1 VPLSVLETMTVP
13 PARLGKA
20 LHDLSSGEH
29 LSEAVVVS
37 TCLRTEVYTVAHRYH
52 PAVGD
57 IRNFLSAWS
66 ALPPEA
72 FVDGIYEYYDDVA
85 VGHLFKVAAG
95 LESSVLGEGEILGQ
109 LREAWLSA
117 QAEGSVGPVLSI
129 LFRQAIEV
137 GKRVRSETA
146 IARGTTSL
154 SQTAVALAASELGS
168 LSGRTTLV
176 LGAGEMGEAMAQAL
190 AGGLEAGPLLVANR
204 TWSRATEL
212 AARCGGRAVEWADLP
227 SALVQADVV
236 LASTGSPGT
245 LLTASDI
252 EAVLAARDGRPML
265 VVDIAVPRDV
275 DPAVGTLPGVTLFDM
290 DDLSAFAD
298 RAMESRRRE
307 VPRAQ
312 KIVAEEVER
321 YEGVSA
327 ARQVAP
333 LIAALHERAEEIRA
347 GELARYSRRLS
358 GLDDTQSGAVEAM
371 TRAIVAKLLHDPTVN
386 LKAGVGTANGEQLAQ
401 SLRQL
406 FDL

>member
-1 VPLSVLETMTVP
+1 MTVP

-29 LSEAVVVS
+29 VSEAVVVS

-109 LREAWLSA
+109 LRDAWLSA

-227 SALVQADVV
+227 AALVQADVV

-252 EAVLAARDGRPML
+252 EAVLAARAGRPML

-307 VPRAQ
+307 VPLAE

-327 ARQVAP
+327 AREVAP